1 MSGKDYKQVLK
12 VWNKFEKKT
21 MKDYHYLHLKCD
33 VLFLADIR
41 NRFELGY
48 NAQYVKVDVEL
59 IADADMY
66 LFSEKGMRVKVSY
79 ISKGY
84 SKANKKY
91 LKSYNSNQELKH
103 IKYFGRE

>member
-48 NAQYVKVDVEL
+48 NAQYVK
-59 IADADMY
+59 
-66 LFSEKGMRVKVSY
+66 SRSWT
-79 ISKGY
+79 
-84 SKANKKY
+84 
-91 LKSYNSNQELKH
+91 
-103 IKYFGRE
+103 YFRCRHVFVLWERYER